1 MPRRHSRRRMQIAL
15 SGPARTRRS
24 ATSTGRLSCAAARRA
39 RTCLGAQ
46 QRQLAPG
53 WTWPAHLL
61 RYLKHERPAAQLWSG
76 AAAPAAGC
84 LRALGRAWCFQ
95 PLNTLNPCVRS
106 RFPGSPH
113 CIAVLHAAIFL
124 QGGGE
129 VTMTPLDTARRV
141 VIVVVLAA
149 ATCGTQARAAAAP
162 ATRRSL
168 VYASCPRAFGL
179 TARHTAPLPH
189 AFGFGPARRCVG
201 RRRLGTAH
209 GACVWHCGQLQR
221 TGAARVLRHGLASAR
236 RLGPPFAC
244 KRAESAVSVHRTARG
259 ISPPFPALAFAM
271 CRAAES
277 RMLAG
282 PGSGGEQPVCL
293 PSGSIVRPSSWRR
306 YTTCLVRHLDG

>member
-1 MPRRHSRRRMQIAL
+1 MAPLGI
-15 SGPARTRRS
+15 
-24 ATSTGRLSCAAARRA
+24 ARR
-39 RTCLGAQ
+39 G
-46 QRQLAPG
+46 
-53 WTWPAHLL
+53 
-61 RYLKHERPAAQLWSG
+61 
-76 AAAPAAGC
+76 
-84 LRALGRAWCFQ
+84 
-95 PLNTLNPCVRS
+95 
-106 RFPGSPH
+106 
-113 CIAVLHAAIFL
+113 
-124 QGGGE
+124 
-129 VTMTPLDTARRV
+129 V
-141 VIVVVLAA
+141 VAVVLAA
-149 ATCGTQARAAAAP
+149 ATCGVEARGASAP
-162 ATRRSL
+162 ATRTREL
-168 VYASCPRAFGL
+168 PARVRLGRASHG
-179 TARHTAPLPH
+179 TAP
-189 AFGFGPARRCVG
+189 ARGFGPARRCVG